1 MIQPKTV
8 YPILLIILI
17 ITFYFSVQLGV
28 SIGGFGIA
36 FYFSRKTFELI
47 NANKTKNDHN
57 QEHTLAQFLQRPN
70 ARKFW
75 ITHFGEK
82 TYSVPYN
89 RFIDALNHEFVEKDV
104 SSLFENTIGTEE
116 LKKGLYKNGKVT
128 IYNFASFTKISDL
141 EEKLL
146 EILNDI
152 NNSTNLPSENNLKK
166 QLSTSVTNI
175 KLKLIGINE
184 ILSCKGVE
192 EIIDIQHD
200 FGNSNSLT
208 LGRKQFWML
217 PKDFLNRISR
227 IHCII
232 NKIDFDSNSVISVTD
247 KSNNGTFL
255 NSNMI
260 GKDNTKTVNNNDKIV
275 LLMNATNRTD
285 IELGFEVNFIG
296 ELKPK
301 KGKKRKRLDRST
313 SNSDLQSLGTYLE
326 LPQLK
331 KRKIDTT
338 NVNLKPTITENN
350 HDEMEGIQIY
360 QETKKSEKN
369 NEPKKTRKKK

>member
-1 MIQPKTV
+1 
-8 YPILLIILI
+8 
-17 ITFYFSVQLGV
+17 
-28 SIGGFGIA
+28 
-36 FYFSRKTFELI
+36 
-47 NANKTKNDHN
+47 
-57 QEHTLAQFLQRPN
+57 
-70 ARKFW
+70 
-75 ITHFGEK
+75 
-82 TYSVPYN
+82 
-89 RFIDALNHEFVEKDV
+89 
-104 SSLFENTIGTEE
+104 
-116 LKKGLYKNGKVT
+116 
-128 IYNFASFTKISDL
+128 
-141 EEKLL
+141 
-146 EILNDI
+146 
-152 NNSTNLPSENNLKK
+152 
-166 QLSTSVTNI
+166 
-175 KLKLIGINE
+175 LIGINE

-232 NKIDFDSNSVISVTD
+232 NKIDFDSNSVISITD

-331 KRKIDTT
+331 KNARLIQQ
-338 NVNLKPTITENN
+338 
-350 HDEMEGIQIY
+350 MEILNQ
-360 QETKKSEKN
+360 Q
-369 NEPKKTRKKK
+369 